1 MERFAHGLKV
11 LWRSER
17 LLGRNELRL
26 IVQKAQFN
34 ALAGLVAL
42 FGLVMLSLAVF
53 FALVPYWGQAWAAF
67 AVAAADFMLAGVLFA
82 SARAV
87 KPPAEVEMVQEM
99 RDGALSDI
107 EHEVSRADAELRALG
122 NEARQFVRNPVDAL
136 LPAVLGPVLTAV
148 TRSLKSKEQ

>member
-1 MERFAHGLKV
+1 MERFIHGLKV

-17 LLGRNELRL
+17 LLSKNELRL
-26 IVQKAQFN
+26 IAQKAQFN

-53 FALVPYWGQAWAAF
+53 FALVPYWGQAWAAL
-67 AVAAADFMLAGVLFA
+67 AVAAADFVLAGILFA
-82 SARAV
+82 SAMAV
-87 KPPAEVEMVQEM
+87 KPSAEVEMVQEM
-99 RDGALSDI
+99 RDTALSDI

-122 NEARQFVRNPVDAL
+122 DEVRQFVRNPVDAL

-148 TRSLKSKEQ
+148 TRSLKSKK